1 MWTLLKLLFAL
12 PLLTV
17 RVLWRRLRGATPARW
32 TFLFALANEAL
43 RWTITGLLARL
54 IAGHFKQ
61 PPMPR
66 LRGRL
71 AKQTQQRQA
80 TLAGC
85 PAEWHLPRASP
96 EGPCILYLHGGG
108 FVTGSVGTHRRL
120 MARLAVAAKAR
131 VVGIDYRLAPA
142 HPFPAGL
149 DDCVAAY
156 RALLDSG
163 EAPGRLFIGGD
174 SAGGGLTVSTLLRLK
189 AEGLPMPAGAL
200 ALSPAVD
207 LADLRSSWEENAPFD
222 FLAPLRDHALALL
235 PAYLGP
241 EGDPSWPL
249 VSPINADL
257 SGLPPLLLHVGSR
270 EVLRDQVVAF
280 AERAKQ
286 AGVPVALE
294 VVADMVHVFHAFFDV
309 QPDAEAAIERLG
321 TFVQATAAGPVAQQ
335 SVQRA

>member
-1 MWTLLKLLFAL
+1 MWTLLKLFFAL
-12 PLLTV
+12 PLFAV
-17 RVLWRRLRGATPARW
+17 RVLWRRVRGAVPARW

-43 RWTITGLLARL
+43 RWIVAGLLGRL
-54 IAGHFKQ
+54 IGGHFRQ
-61 PPMPR
+61 LPMPR
-66 LRGRL
+66 LRGWL
-71 AKQTQQRQA
+71 ARETEQRPA

-85 PAEWHLPRASP
+85 AAEWHIPRAAP
-96 EGPCILYLHGGG
+96 DGPCILYLHGGG
-108 FVTGSVGTHRRL
+108 FVTGSLGTHRRL

-163 EAPGRLFIGGD
+163 ESPGRLFIGGD

-189 AEGLPMPAGAL
+189 QEGLPMPAGAL
-200 ALSPAVD
+200 GLSPAVD
-207 LADLRSSWEENAPFD
+207 LADLRGSWDENAPFD
-222 FLAPLRDHALALL
+222 FLAPLRDHALTLL

-241 EGDPSWPL
+241 EGDPTLPL

-270 EVLRDQVVAF
+270 EVLRDQVVDF
-280 AERAKQ
+280 AERARQ
-286 AGVPVALE
+286 AGVDVVLDVA
-294 VVADMVHVFHAFFDV
+294 ADMVHVFHAFFDV
-309 QPDAEAAIERLG
+309 QPDADEAIERIG
-321 TFVQATAAGPVAQQ
+321 AFVRARAGAQAPQKNVA
-335 SVQRA
+335 